1 MTGGDFSQEAYE
13 ALREAYANQLT
24 SQEEVEMAGVQ
35 VMGQNLPSETLP
47 VNSPWRDKI
56 QTWEYPTGKSAY
68 KDGPQKTPEEVL
80 QIMREAAAERDE
92 AEAADKTDEEVI
104 AEMSDEEFDSYI
116 DNILESLDEEEESE
130 EDDESEDIE
139 MSDEETD
146 ELIDAIVNEEEEDE
160 DEEEEVQEEVQEK
173 EEDTEEYDPEDIAAE
188 IAAIR
193 EELESM
199 QFTPEEE

>member
-160 DEEEEVQEEVQEK
+160 DEEEEVQEEVQEE